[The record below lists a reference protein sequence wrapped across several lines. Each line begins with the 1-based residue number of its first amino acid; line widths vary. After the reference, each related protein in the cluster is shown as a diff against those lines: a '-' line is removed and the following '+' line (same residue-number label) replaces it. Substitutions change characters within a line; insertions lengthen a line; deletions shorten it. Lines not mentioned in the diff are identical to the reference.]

1 MKIICLTGFPSG
13 KAKKWGRIMRLTLF
27 LMVGL
32 LFTASA
38 SSYSQNTRLDI
49 KLKNGTVTDLMKY
62 VEDNSE
68 FVFLYKN
75 EDVDMKKKLDV
86 ELEDATIQQVLET
99 AFREQNLEWD
109 VYDRQ
114 IVLRKSTQLSGCSLP
129 SHSAQLRGR

>member
-1 MKIICLTGFPSG
+1 MKIIRLTGFPY
-13 KAKKWGRIMRLTLF
+13 AETKKWRRIMRLTLF
-27 LMVGL
+27 LLVGL
-32 LFTASA
+32 LFSASA

-49 KLKNGTVTDLMKY
+49 KLKNGNVSDLMKY

-75 EDVDMKKKLDV
+75 EDVDMKKKLDF

-114 IVLRKSTQLSGCSLP
+114 IVLRKGAVTERLQLP
-129 SHSAQLRGR
+129 SHSVPLQVR